1 MYYRKVMALKIYP
14 LVFLVCFLISSTPC
28 IPFPVNVF
36 IGSHGVSFQGMHPS
50 ISAFPSW
57 RFYRGELKNAVT
69 DADRPMPPGGL
80 SRNPQIL
87 RFNVR

>member
-1 MYYRKVMALKIYP
+1 MYYRKAMAF
-14 LVFLVCFLISSTPC
+14 FLFLRTFSILSAPC

-36 IGSHGVSFQGMHPS
+36 IGSPGVSFQGMHPS

-87 RFNVR
+87 RCAVR